1 MILENDERVRFA
13 AYCQAVADNCD
24 EMANQ
29 FENLRPRAPVWESLQ
44 KRQRTKAVA
53 YSIVAIDLMCCETE
67 TVESTESP

>member
-13 AYCQAVADNCD
+13 AYCQSVADNCD
-24 EMANQ
+24 AMANQ
-29 FENLRPRAPVWESLQ
+29 FENMRPRSPVWESLQ
-44 KRQRTKAVA
+44 KRQRTKAAA